1 MATIAA
7 VTAACS
13 VTNAS
18 SLILEGI
25 LPSKTA
31 PKLPISTIGTIGTN
45 TPTYSDTINS
55 NTIDQKKRFIIGLYK
70 DMTKEDKKLLKEYG
84 KVLEFD
90 QAYKQIKCMDLDF
103 EYFLLD
109 FRKEEDF
116 LYYNIHI
123 RGNEHYYYVVLYRH
137 GYENNNGLSFHNELD
152 TLPPRQVYKKIYDKL
167 LLQEKIYAPRWYIS
181 LFRYCCPK

>member
-1 MATIAA
+1 MEIAT

-13 VTNAS
+13 IPNAS
-18 SLILEGI
+18 SLILERM

-31 PKLPISTIGTIGTN
+31 PKLPIINKN
-45 TPTYSDTINS
+45 TPTCSDTINS
-55 NTIDQKKRFIIGLYK
+55 NTIDQTKRFIIGLYK
-70 DMTKEDKKLLKEYG
+70 DMAKADKKLLEEYG

-103 EYFLLD
+103 EYLLLD

-123 RGNEHYYYVVLYRH
+123 RGNEHYYHLVLYRH

-152 TLPPRQVYKKIYDKL
+152 TLPPRQVSKKIYDKL

-181 LFRYCCPK
+181 LFRYCCVK

>member
-18 SLILEGI
+18 SLILEEI

-31 PKLPISTIGTIGTN
+31 PKLPIKNDYPGTN
-45 TPTYSDTINS
+45 TPTYSDTH
-55 NTIDQKKRFIIGLYK
+55 TFDQTKRRFIIGLYK
-70 DMTKEDKKLLKEYG
+70 DMSKADKKLLEEYG
-84 KVLEFD
+84 KVLKFD

-103 EYFLLD
+103 DYFLLD

-116 LYYNIHI
+116 MYYNIHI
-123 RGNEHYYYVVLYRH
+123 RGNEHYYYLVLYRH

-152 TLPPRQVYKKIYDKL
+152 TLPPRQVSKKIYDKL
-167 LLQEKIYAPRWYIS
+167 LLQEKIYAPIWYIS
-181 LFRYCCPK
+181 LFRYFCAK

>member
-1 MATIAA
+1 MTTIAA

-31 PKLPISTIGTIGTN
+31 PKLPIGTIGTN
-45 TPTYSDTINS
+45 TPSDT

-123 RGNEHYYYVVLYRH
+123 RGNEHYYYLVLYRH

-152 TLPPRQVYKKIYDKL
+152 TLPPRQVSKKIYDKL

-181 LFRYCCPK
+181 LFRYCCVK